1 MSTSVSTNV
10 RVRANAGA
18 STSVSARPRT
28 LLGPLS
34 SLSAEPGVTDIAV
47 TSDGK
52 VWADSGHG
60 MVERSLDIGQLAP
73 DTVRDFAIQLC
84 ASLGK
89 RLDDACPL
97 ADASSPE
104 GVRVHAVLAP
114 LVRQGASLSIRLP
127 HRSLSTLDQLCAR
140 AMFPRAWK
148 VILDAAI
155 RERLS
160 ILICGGTGAGKTT
173 MVKALLSAVP
183 EDERV
188 LLIEETREL
197 DQSRHANGE
206 SLVVREANVEGVG
219 AVTLSDLVRATVR
232 MRPDRIVLGEC
243 RGEEV
248 ADLLR
253 ALNSGHKGSVA
264 TIHADSIE
272 RVPSRLC
279 ALGLLAHMD
288 RAAVSMLAAGAF
300 DLVLHITHD
309 ASGRRLAHMGTLQ
322 LSDEGVLTGQTLC
335 SWDGQRPPHYEPA
348 YDAWA
353 KHALGL
359 DSLLEEDRGEAMD
372 STVEFARIRRT
383 S

>member
-1 MSTSVSTNV
+1 MSTT
-10 RVRANAGA
+10 
-18 STSVSARPRT
+18 T

-34 SLSAEPGVTDIAV
+34 NLAAERGITDIAI
-47 TSDGK
+47 TSDGR
-52 VWADSGHG
+52 VWADNGHG
-60 MVERSLDIGQLAP
+60 MVERSLDIGHLAP
-73 DTVRDFAIQLC
+73 QTVRDFAIQLC

-114 LVRQGASLSIRLP
+114 LVREGASLSVRLP
-127 HRSLSTLDQLCAR
+127 HHSLSTLEQLCAR
-140 AMFPRAWK
+140 GMFPHAWL
-148 VILDAAI
+148 VLLEAAI

-173 MVKALLSAVP
+173 MVKALLSAVS
-183 EDERV
+183 ENERV

-197 DQSRHANGE
+197 DQSRHRNGE

-253 ALNSGHKGSVA
+253 ALNSGHKGSIA
-264 TIHADSIE
+264 TIHADSVE

-309 ASGRRLAHMGTLQ
+309 AGGRRLAHMGTLH
-322 LSDEGVLTGQTLC
+322 LSDEGALTGRTLC
-335 SWDGQRPPHYEPA
+335 SWDGKRAPHYEPE
-348 YDAWA
+348 YDDWA
-353 KHALGL
+353 KHMLG
-359 DSLLEEDRGEAMD
+359 SIREDTPEVSD
-372 STVEFARIRRT
+372 STVEFARVRRKN
-383 S
+383 